1 MLTLKKVLCG
11 GNTQYSTQACQC
23 IGIRS
28 SRKGRPLHHTFPVH
42 DRDLRTLISIK
53 ENMFDDYEL
62 EKKNDL
68 SDTCGM
74 FTTETLRTEDISIN
88 SRYHYQLKKI

>member
-1 MLTLKKVLCG
+1 MTMNWK
-11 GNTQYSTQACQC
+11 
-23 IGIRS
+23 
-28 SRKGRPLHHTFPVH
+28 
-42 DRDLRTLISIK
+42 
-53 ENMFDDYEL
+53 
-62 EKKNDL
+62 KKNDL